1 MAHRGGFEP
10 SKLAILP
17 TYHTHGRDKHAHG
30 RAHVPLF
37 GLSINKKVDRKVDKI
52 HTHPTSICI

>member
-1 MAHRGGFEP
+1 MAHRGRFKT

-37 GLSINKKVDRKVDKI
+37 GLSVNKKVDRKVDKK
-52 HTHPTSICI
+52 